1 MAEITR
7 AQLEAQLA
15 ALRAQRDQAIANANA
30 CGGGIQVIEELLAT
44 LDAPAQPDLPKEI
57 KP

>member
-30 CGGGIQVIEELLAT
+30 AAGGVQVIEGLLAT
-44 LDAPAQPDLPKEI
+44 LDTPEQPVKEPK
-57 KP
+57 P

>member
-7 AQLEAQLA
+7 AQLEDHLA

-30 CGGGIQVIEELLAT
+30 AGGGIQVIEALVAT
-44 LDAPAQPDLPKEI
+44 LDAPEQPPKET
-57 KP
+57 KA

>member
-15 ALRAQRDQAIANANA
+15 ALRAQRDQAIADANA
-30 CGGGIQVIEELLAT
+30 CGGGIQVIEQLLAT
-44 LDAPAQPDLPKEI
+44 LDAPEQTELPKE